1 LAILAKKHLKIE
13 IGNCL
18 KIGNWKLGINY
29 MSSYQPDQKT
39 LNRYAKVLINFALN
53 RGEGIKKDE
62 VVFLQVP
69 ECAKPMLLALRKTI
83 LSTEAHA
90 IIQYLPD
97 HMGREFY
104 QLASQKQ
111 LEFFPKKYLKGI
123 VSQADHF
130 VSLIADTD
138 KHELEGIEPAKIMTR
153 AQAFGPYKKWREEKE
168 NKGRLT
174 WTLGLYGTLAM
185 AKEVNLS
192 PKEYWQQI
200 IKACFLDYDR
210 PIKKWQKT
218 TQEIARIKNQ
228 LNKLGISSLHVK
240 AKNTDLT
247 VGLGQ
252 KRQWL
257 GGSGNNI
264 PSFEIF
270 TSPNFCYTQGEIS
283 FNQPLYIFGHLVEG
297 VYLKFNK
304 GKVVKAKAKK
314 GERLLN
320 EMIRVPGANMVG
332 EFSLTD
338 SRLSRITRFM
348 GETLYDEN
356 RGGKEG
362 NVHIALGSAYKDCF
376 RGKKETL
383 KKADWVNLGFNDSA
397 IHTDIVSTTKRTVT
411 AKLKSGAQKII
422 YQNGRFQI

>member
-1 LAILAKKHLKIE
+1 
-13 IGNCL
+13 
-18 KIGNWKLGINY
+18 
-29 MSSYQPDQKT
+29 MSSYQPTRKI
-39 LNRYAKVLINFALN
+39 LNRYAEVLINFALN
-53 RGEGIKKDE
+53 QGRGIKKDE

-83 LSTEAHA
+83 LSAEAHA

-104 QLASQKQ
+104 QLANQKQ

-123 VSQADHF
+123 VGQADHF

-138 KHELEGIEPAKIMTR
+138 KHELEGVDPSKIMTR
-153 AQAFGPYKKWREEKE
+153 TKAFGPYKKWREEKE

-192 PKEYWQQI
+192 MEEYWQQI
-200 IKACFLDYDR
+200 IRACFLDYDQ

-218 TQEIARIKNQ
+218 TQEINRIKNQ
-228 LNKLGISSLHVK
+228 LNKLDIKSLHVK
-240 AKNTDLT
+240 AKKTDLT
-247 VGLGQ
+247 VGLGE

-270 TSPNFCYTQGEIS
+270 TSPDFRYTEGEIN
-283 FNQPLYIFGHLVEG
+283 FNQPLYIFGNLVEG
-297 VYLKFNK
+297 VYLKFK
-304 GKVVKAKAKK
+304 QGRVIKAKAKK
-314 GERLLN
+314 GEKLLA
-320 EMIRVPGANMVG
+320 EMIKVSGANMVG
-332 EFSLTD
+332 EVSLTD
-338 SRLSRITRFM
+338 GRLSRITCFM

-383 KKADWVNLGFNDSA
+383 QGADWKNLGFNDSA
-397 IHTDIVSTTKRTVT
+397 IHTDIVSTTKRVVT
-411 AKLKSGAQKII
+411 AELKGGVQKII
-422 YQNGRFQI
+422 YQNGQFQI